1 MIQTIKNHPPQ
12 ALSTLLLIIPFFGK
26 FNNYFHLF
34 LKSCEY
40 NPSINWLIITDDDTP
55 YNYPSNVKVRYMSFA
70 ELRQKIQSNFDFPIS
85 LPHPYKL
92 CDYKPAYGYIFAE
105 ELKGFDFWGHCDNDL
120 IFGDIRAFLTPDI
133 FLKYDKILCKGHL
146 SIFRNN
152 EQMNSFFM
160 VNSNNAYKAVFE
172 TPFNVAFDEWGPVG
186 ILNVFNRLLSPE
198 SFWKSSCFD
207 DPNALLHYFLPVG
220 KESEQK
226 TNIIYR
232 FSYGKLMK
240 LHTTTDG
247 LHQTINE
254 EEVLYTHL
262 QKRPMSV
269 NTDCDN
275 EFLIVPNRFIPNI
288 NNLSLDTLYKL
299 AGYKLFYRQAVKL
312 RLKSI
317 FKRFNLVK
325 YYKYKST
332 ILKIHGLL
340 NAK

>member
-152 EQMNSFFM
+152 EQMNSFLWLIVIM
-160 VNSNNAYKAVFE
+160 LIKQYLKHHLMS
-172 TPFNVAFDEWGPVG
+172 
-186 ILNVFNRLLSPE
+186 LLM
-198 SFWKSSCFD
+198 
-207 DPNALLHYFLPVG
+207 NGGLLV
-220 KESEQK
+220 S
-226 TNIIYR
+226 
-232 FSYGKLMK
+232 LM
-240 LHTTTDG
+240 
-247 LHQTINE
+247 
-254 EEVLYTHL
+254 
-262 QKRPMSV
+262 
-269 NTDCDN
+269 
-275 EFLIVPNRFIPNI
+275 FLIDYCLQ
-288 NNLSLDTLYKL
+288 NLF
-299 AGYKLFYRQAVKL
+299 G
-312 RLKSI
+312 
-317 FKRFNLVK
+317 NHLVL
-325 YYKYKST
+325 T
-332 ILKIHGLL
+332 ILMLCCIIFYQ
-340 NAK
+340 